1 MRSSGLK
8 CVCRR
13 QDVRHVSVV
22 IGNEPLSIG
31 QLRMEERQANRS
43 LFSVGCSY
51 SKTIEGIGARP
62 VGACQCGESARRP
75 VGVAQSGRDGDQRVP
90 GFLIGN
96 VQMLVADEAKEMVLD
111 DGATEC

>member
-8 CVCRR
+8 CVCWR

-31 QLRMEERQANRS
+31 QLRLEERQANRI
-43 LFSVGCSY
+43 LFPVGRTY

-62 VGACQCGESARRP
+62 VGACQCGESASGP
-75 VGVAQSGRDGDQRVP
+75 VGVAQSGRDGDQRVT

-96 VQMLVADEAKEMVLD
+96 VQMLVADKAKEMILYD
-111 DGATEC
+111 